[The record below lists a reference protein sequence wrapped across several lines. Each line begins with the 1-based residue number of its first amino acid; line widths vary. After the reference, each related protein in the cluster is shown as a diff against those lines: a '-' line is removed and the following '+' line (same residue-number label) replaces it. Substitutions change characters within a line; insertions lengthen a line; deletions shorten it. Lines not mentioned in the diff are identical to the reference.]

1 MILKDQGI
9 YIMICKRYLVKEIE
23 SYKPDVIFTFGEPA
37 HMLFIKTM
45 GYENKINSK
54 MNKAFHGEFYRII
67 YNNISFDYSPCLH
80 IKTFRVAETYG
91 KKVKAFRRAILN
103 YFEKT
108 N

>member
-54 MNKAFHGEFYRII
+54 MNKAFNGEFY
-67 YNNISFDYSPCLH
+67 
-80 IKTFRVAETYG
+80 
-91 KKVKAFRRAILN
+91 
-103 YFEKT
+103 
-108 N
+108 